1 MSNFKIGKSRF
12 SRFMSGKG
20 FYIALALCLVAIGA
34 AAYIA
39 ATGNFGSMVAP
50 SSSGTSSGNT
60 DSSLSWD
67 TDSSAQQANTT
78 VSGVQNNTSSTASSQ
93 PAAASTSSS
102 SQSAVSQAAPTL
114 YVMPVEGTIVTAYS
128 SDKPVYDKTMDD
140 YRIHDG
146 IDIAANAGTPVK
158 ACADGVVSDVTNDD
172 MYGETVTIKH
182 GGGIVSVY
190 SDLTTA
196 VTVKKGQSVE
206 SGDVI
211 GAVGQT
217 AKCEVALTPHL
228 HFAMLKDN
236 AYVNPLVT
244 MGKN

>member
-39 ATGNFGSMVAP
+39 ATGPFGSMVAP
-50 SSSGTSSGNT
+50 SGADSGTASGNT
-60 DSSLSWD
+60 SSMSWD
-67 TDSSAQQANTT
+67 NDSSAQQANTT
-78 VSGVQNNTSSTASSQ
+78 VSGVEASSSAAASSAASSQTASSQ
-93 PAAASTSSS
+93 AP
-102 SQSAVSQAAPTL
+102 VSNAAPTL
-114 YVMPVEGTIVTAYS
+114 YVMPVSGTVITAYS
-128 SDKPVYDKTMDD
+128 GDKPVYDKTMDD

-158 ACADGVVSDVTNDD
+158 ACADGVVSDIVNDD

-190 SDLTTA
+190 SGLTPA
-196 VTVKKGQSVE
+196 VTVKKGQTVE

-217 AKCEVALTPHL
+217 AKCEIALTPHL
-228 HFAMLKDN
+228 HFAILKDN